1 MHDRELIEPLRNLG
15 RPTVAV
21 VGDFM
26 LDRYVWGDA
35 GRVSPEA
42 PVPVVAAHR
51 EETRLGGAGNVAA
64 NLATLGAK
72 VSAFGAMGC
81 DEMANSL
88 CQTMQESGVNASGMQ
103 ACDDRPTI
111 QKIRVMAR
119 NQQMLRVD
127 REEIKP
133 LRDTDAEAMLAAICA
148 ADWSAIVLSDYGKGT
163 LTPGVIQAV
172 LAEATRRGA
181 PSLVDPKHRD
191 LSRYA
196 GASIVTPNRGEAEVA
211 ICDSLSIDE
220 PLDSIEALAVHG
232 ESMRQQAGLDSLLI
246 TLGAEGMLLLQ
257 PNHKPLHLPTAARQ
271 VFDVTGAGDTVIA
284 TLGMSMAARLP
295 LEMATALANVAA
307 GLAVSKVGTT
317 PVGREELLQHL
328 SAATTVRKV
337 LLGTQAPAPEVSAV
351 ESALAVFRNEGLRVV
366 FTNGCFDILHA
377 GHVRYLQEAREMG
390 DVLVIGLNDDDSV
403 RRLKGAERPFNTL
416 EDRAVVLA
424 GLACVDLVIP
434 FSTDT
439 PEGLVQQV
447 QPDVLVKGGDYRGQ
461 TVAGAEWVEKN
472 GGEVQFVDLVP
483 GRSTTGLAD
492 RIRTGAD
499 ATSDS
504 SPKSK

>member
-15 RPTVAV
+15 QPKVAV

-26 LDRYVWGDA
+26 LARYVWGDA

-42 PVPVVAAHR
+42 PVPVVAAHH

-72 VSAFGAMGC
+72 VCAFGAMGT
-81 DEMANSL
+81 DDMATAL
-88 CQTMQESGVNASGMQ
+88 CEAMRESAIDASGMQ
-103 ACDDRPTI
+103 ACADRPTI

-127 REEIKP
+127 REEVKAMG
-133 LRDTDAEAMLAAICA
+133 DVDAEAMIALICA
-148 ADWSAIVLSDYGKGT
+148 ADWNAIVLSDYGKGA
-163 LTPGVIQAV
+163 LTPTVIAAV
-172 LAEATRRGA
+172 LAEANRRGA

-196 GASIVTPNRGEAEVA
+196 GATMVTPNRGEAETA
-211 ICDSLSIDE
+211 I
-220 PLDSIEALAVHG
+220 LDALEFDGALESIEILAAQGEAL
-232 ESMRQQAGLDSLLI
+232 RLKTQLNSLLI

-257 PNHKPLHLPTAARQ
+257 PDAEPMHLPTAARQ

-284 TLGMSMAARLP
+284 TLGISLAAQLP
-295 LEMATALANVAA
+295 LATATALANAAA
-307 GLAVSKVGTT
+307 GLAVRKVGTT

-328 SAATTVRKV
+328 SAATSVRKV
-337 LLGTQAPAPEVSAV
+337 LLAESSDTAAAPSAR
-351 ESALAVFRNEGLRVV
+351 AIDAAIAVFRSEGLRIV
-366 FTNGCFDILHA
+366 FTNGCFDILHV

-390 DVLVIGLNDDDSV
+390 DVLVLGLNDDDSV
-403 RRLKGAERPFNTL
+403 HRLKGENRPFNTL

-434 FSTDT
+434 FSEDT
-439 PEGLVQQV
+439 PENLVQQV
-447 QPDVLVKGGDYRGQ
+447 QPDVLVKGGDYRGE

-492 RIRTGAD
+492 RIRSNT
-499 ATSDS
+499 
-504 SPKSK
+504 